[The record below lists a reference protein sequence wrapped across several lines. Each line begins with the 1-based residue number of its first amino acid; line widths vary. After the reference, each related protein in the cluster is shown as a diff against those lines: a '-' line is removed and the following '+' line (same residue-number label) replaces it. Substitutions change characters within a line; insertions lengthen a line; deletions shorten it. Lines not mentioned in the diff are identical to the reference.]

1 MFNGNCLVICFRKF
15 DTFSQ
20 NFYINDGRSRSLF
33 SESYDNGLDA
43 TEDSTYSSELAIKP
57 RSYDDSMGGFKDML
71 AGRSY
76 DSGQVFELPNS
87 NFNE

>member
-1 MFNGNCLVICFRKF
+1 MEINWYFFRKN
-15 DTFSQ
+15 DAFSQ
-20 NFYINDGRSRSLF
+20 NFYINDGRSRSLY

-57 RSYDDSMGGFKDML
+57 RSYDDNSMSVFRDTL

-76 DSGQVFELPNS
+76 DSG
-87 NFNE
+87 